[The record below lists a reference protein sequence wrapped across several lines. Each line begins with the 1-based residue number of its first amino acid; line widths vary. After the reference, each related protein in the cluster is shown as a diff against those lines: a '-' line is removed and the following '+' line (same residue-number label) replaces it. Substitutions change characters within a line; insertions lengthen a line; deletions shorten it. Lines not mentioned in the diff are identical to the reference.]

1 MDDPVQQSTAL
12 PAQTALSLFNEAGHL
27 GLSECSDSEP
37 DRAGAEG
44 AIQCVCSPKRVIQS
58 N

>member
-27 GLSECSDSEP
+27 GLSECPDSEP

-44 AIQCVCSPKRVIQS
+44 AILWFVRQS
-58 N
+58 A

>member
-27 GLSECSDSEP
+27 GLSECPDSEP
-37 DRAGAEG
+37 ERACPNA
-44 AIQCVCSPKRVIQS
+44 AVLLFVRQS
-58 N
+58 A